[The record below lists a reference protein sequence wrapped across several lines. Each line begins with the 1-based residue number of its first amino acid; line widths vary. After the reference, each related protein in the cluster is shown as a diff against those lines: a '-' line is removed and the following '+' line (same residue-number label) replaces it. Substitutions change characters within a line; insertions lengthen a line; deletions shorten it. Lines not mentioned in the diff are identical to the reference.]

1 MRPSAESAA
10 PIQSPGDST
19 RTPATQTQN
28 TGPVIA
34 PQTQPIVQQQLEA
47 LASQTFSW
55 MGQVWPGQE
64 MRWEIE
70 EDAPRQSPSDEDS
83 AANWRTSLR
92 LTLPRLGGIDAQIR
106 LQGEQLIVSIATDS
120 SETGTLMR
128 SESEALRSQLTEA
141 GLALAS
147 FGVTALATGNS
158 DGQSAQ

>member
-1 MRPSAESAA
+1 MRPNTESAP
-10 PIQSPGDST
+10 PIQSPGDSA
-19 RTPATQTQN
+19 RTSAAQAQN

-34 PQTQPIVQQQLEA
+34 PQAQPIVQQQLEA

-70 EDAPRQSPSDEDS
+70 EDAHRNTATDEDN

-106 LQGEQLIVSIATDS
+106 LQGEQLIVNIATDS

-128 SESEALRSQLTEA
+128 SESETLRSQLTEA

-147 FGVTALATGNS
+147 FGVSELATGSS
-158 DGQSAQ
+158 DGQTAQ